1 MNGRRAKQPDLDDPR
16 MQAAVA
22 EMQERIRAR
31 YPDATFAASYGDD
44 PDGVYLTVTVDLED
58 TDEVVDVYIDR
69 LLDLQIE
76 EGLPLHVIPVR
87 PPERIAAMLKER
99 QLQTVSTLLASD

>member
-1 MNGRRAKQPDLDDPR
+1 

-22 EMQERIRAR
+22 EVQELIRAR
-31 YPDATFAASYGDD
+31 YPDATFAAGYGED
-44 PDGVYLTVTVDLED
+44 PDGVYLTVTVDLDD
-58 TDEVVDVYIDR
+58 TDEVVDVYINR

-99 QLQTVSTLLASD
+99 QGHAESGLLPSY